1 MMFVKVGRFAVPCRL
16 RKPLIFLWMVTI
28 LLAILFLM
36 IGIVGK
42 IRDIIHNSI
51 EVISK
56 EINIRK
62 SLAGKTLSPK
72 ILLNFP
78 RLNVLYFLDK

>member
-1 MMFVKVGRFAVPCRL
+1 MMFVKMGRFTLPCRV

-51 EVISK
+51 EVIGK
-56 EINIRK
+56 EINIMK
-62 SLAGKTLSPK
+62 SLSVGITLKK
-72 ILLNFP
+72 IKNNIERSSFF
-78 RLNVLYFLDK
+78 R